1 MGAGS
6 ASIESELS
14 NTHAAI
20 AALGGGADEYTIHA
34 HTLQPE
40 PEPELPPE
48 PEPEPETA
56 RQPRPLPLPRGVGRW
71 GQHSPLAADES
82 AAAGA
87 TGEAPPG
94 EAERWAATADGARR
108 SAARRAEVT
117 AARSQLDALRQH
129 HEQCRTL
136 LQQPLPLPSPAR
148 AAGASSSPMEGADTA
163 TDEAAGGGLP
173 EQEKAQ
179 RRRRAMLLKVEK
191 LVSPKPSA
199 N

>member
-20 AALGGGADEYTIHA
+20 AALGGGADEYIMHA

-40 PEPELPPE
+40 PEPEPS
-48 PEPEPETA
+48 

-87 TGEAPPG
+87 AGEAPPG

-117 AARSQLDALRQH
+117 AARSQLGGVWVGSSHSESFIRV
-129 HEQCRTL
+129 CW
-136 LQQPLPLPSPAR
+136 PYSSPAGVSR
-148 AAGASSSPMEGADTA
+148 C
-163 TDEAAGGGLP
+163 LP
-173 EQEKAQ
+173 PVCWGVCVCGV
-179 RRRRAMLLKVEK
+179 L
-191 LVSPKPSA
+191 
-199 N
+199 